1 MAPKTTDNNKLC
13 RYLRNL
19 TAALLGR
26 ESHRKELDEVKEAL
40 SEAWEQVKE
49 LKAMYVKAV
58 EQWGESDRMVAQTL
72 EQLKKCE
79 GEKCSLQALTERLR
93 EHMSE
98 KDALTERMK
107 GDWQQRVKEYNEE
120 IDTLRNELQL
130 AKRGK
135 IL

>member
-19 TAALLGR
+19 AAALLGR
-26 ESHRKELDEVKEAL
+26 EPHRKELDEVKEAL

-58 EQWGESDRMVAQTL
+58 EQWCESNRLVTQMQEKLA
-72 EQLKKCE
+72 KCE
-79 GEKCSLQALTERLR
+79 REKCSLQALTERLR

-98 KDALTERMK
+98 QDALLGQLK
-107 GDWQQRVKEYNEE
+107 KDWQRRMKEYNEE
-120 IDTLRNELQL
+120 IDTLRGELQL